1 MIQSFYKNYELYPY
15 NTQGSQ
21 LMNKYNIEESLLKA
35 MDALEEQAED
45 KATKILASLFKA
57 ALLKKYQDALDVELP
72 TGKVHKENVDKAF
85 EFRFSDACA
94 AIRTLPGVSDD
105 EKEGFLKEAKLQKTR
120 IKEVVYDILA
130 SNNIEIVE

>member
-1 MIQSFYKNYELYPY
+1 M
-15 NTQGSQ
+15 
-21 LMNKYNIEESLLKA
+21 
-35 MDALEEQAED
+35 
-45 KATKILASLFKA
+45 
-57 ALLKKYQDALDVELP
+57 
-72 TGKVHKENVDKAF
+72 
-85 EFRFSDACA
+85 SDAVRYCQSAQNSNKTCA

>member
-1 MIQSFYKNYELYPY
+1 
-15 NTQGSQ
+15 
-21 LMNKYNIEESLLKA
+21 MNKNKIEDSLLKA

-45 KATKILASLFKA
+45 KATKILASLFKT
-57 ALLKKYQDALDVELP
+57 ALLKKYQDAFDVELP

-105 EKEGFLKEAKLQKTR
+105 DKENVLKEAKIQKLR
-120 IKEVVYDILA
+120 LKKVVYDILA